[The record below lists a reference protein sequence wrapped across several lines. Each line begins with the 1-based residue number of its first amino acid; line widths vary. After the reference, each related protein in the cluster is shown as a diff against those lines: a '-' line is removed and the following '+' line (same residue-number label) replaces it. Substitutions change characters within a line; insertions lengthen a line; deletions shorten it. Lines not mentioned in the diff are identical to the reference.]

1 MDYLNGLNITTG
13 PLEGSRRGESERDV
27 DYRGKKGFKG
37 R

>member
-13 PLEGSRRGESERDV
+13 PLEGSRRGESEGDV

-37 R
+37 G